1 MNGNVR
7 DSSSINGNK
16 IEIHDDHGALNHGG
30 NSMHRLVVITDAVE
44 LESLRLAQFISH
56 YFPKLTF
63 NR

>member
-16 IEIHDDHGALNHGG
+16 IEIHDDHGALKHGG

-44 LESLRLAQFISH
+44 LESLRLA
-56 YFPKLTF
+56 
-63 NR
+63 